1 MAKVLIDYLQVIKDQ
16 LGSTATITREGDE
29 KSRGV
34 YYYGAKVGEKEY
46 MVKVTHVPDSTPW
59 IKFEFYLKEPHL
71 TIVPKLN
78 R

>member
-34 YYYGAKVGEKEY
+34 YYYAVEVEGDEY
-46 MVKVTHVPDSTPW
+46 MVRVTNSINHPT
-59 IKFEFYLKEPHL
+59 KFEFYLKEPHF
-71 TIVPKLN
+71 TIVPKPN
-78 R
+78 I